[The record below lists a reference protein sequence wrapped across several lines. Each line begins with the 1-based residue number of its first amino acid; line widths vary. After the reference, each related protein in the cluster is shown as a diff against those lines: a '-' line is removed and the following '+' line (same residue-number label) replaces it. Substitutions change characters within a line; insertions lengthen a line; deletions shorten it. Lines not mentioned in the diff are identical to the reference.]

1 MINKVTLIGH
11 TGGAPDVRRLENG
24 TPVANIS
31 LATSE
36 SWKDDKGELQ
46 TQTEWH
52 RLIFWRKQAELLE
65 KLVTEKGVLLYIDG
79 KITYRKYTDKDGHE
93 KQSTDIVVD
102 TFRLMTKKDGKKS
115 NDYSFPTDEPK
126 AGVKQATNDNDIFGG
141 KSQSYDGLG
150 NQIDTPYSCNV
161 CYKVKSGKHEGKE
174 FEIKSITAEKI
185 DFKFLTGEAMSFD
198 KATFDNFFKICEN
211 SELPF

>member
-11 TGGAPDVRRLENG
+11 TGGMPEVRKLENG
-24 TPVANIS
+24 APVANVS

-65 KLVTEKGVLLYIDG
+65 KLVTEKGVLIYIEG
-79 KITYRKYTDKDGHE
+79 KITYRKYTDKDGQE

-102 TFRLMTKKDGKKS
+102 TFRLMGKKDGKKS
-115 NDYSFPTDEPK
+115 NDDSFPTNEPK
-126 AGVKQATNDNDIFGG
+126 AGAKQTTLSNEPNDDIFSSGIEPINTPYKVNDI
-141 KSQSYDGLG
+141 
-150 NQIDTPYSCNV
+150 
-161 CYKVKSGKHEGKE
+161 YKVKSGKHEGKE
-174 FEIKSITAEKI
+174 LTIQSISESKVS
-185 DFKFLTGEAMSFD
+185 FKFSGEMETTTWDKETFD
-198 KATFDNFFKICEN
+198 KFYPILELSD
-211 SELPF
+211 LPF